1 MNTFNA
7 IDLIP
12 GIAAIRDDVLVNR
25 DACRTGF
32 ARNLHDRLVVKLDDI
47 TVDLGKEAETE
58 QRLAAERGTIDGDQ
72 WYEFYHICTSFERKW
87 VECGPISLLDR
98 IFEDVVFE
106 GETCR
111 VGLEYAHVPA
121 AELEGLADILDTIR
135 RRMGIAF
142 IAARV

>member
-12 GIAAIRDDVLVNR
+12 AIAAIRDDVLVSR
-25 DACRTGF
+25 
-32 ARNLHDRLVVKLDDI
+32 V
-47 TVDLGKEAETE
+47 
-58 QRLAAERGTIDGDQ
+58 
-72 WYEFYHICTSFERKW
+72 W

-111 VGLEYAHVPA
+111 VGLEYAIVPA

-135 RRMGIAF
+135 RQMGIAF